1 MASTRAEPPPP
12 LRVNRAPVLTLWA
25 AVVAGRLGHPAETA
39 LTLGAAVAGTAARAK
54 ARRLGLAEDNREDEG
69 QHRQSGDARRER
81 RAVRLLGR
89 EVPVSRSEGGLLL
102 AAHGDRPQSPASVRN
117 YLARAFGDRLGEVR
131 AVMDALAASLPPD
144 ELNRVG
150 FKLYERFRPEVP
162 EGVEGWGAK
171 ALLDI
176 GRIRKAAE

>member
-1 MASTRAEPPPP
+1 MPPRADAPPP

-25 AVVAGRLGHPAETA
+25 AVVAERLGHPEETA

-54 ARRLGLAEDNREDEG
+54 ARRLGLAEDHPEEG
-69 QHRQSGDARRER
+69 GQRRQGDAGGER
-81 RAVRLLGR
+81 STVRLLGR
-89 EVPVSRSEGGLLL
+89 EIPVARSGGGVLL
-102 AAHGDRPQSPASVRN
+102 AAQDGRPQSPAGVRA

-131 AVMDALAASLPPD
+131 AAMEALAASLPPD
-144 ELNRVG
+144 DLNRTG
-150 FKLYERFRPEVP
+150 FRLYEGFRPAVP

-171 ALLDI
+171 AVLDT